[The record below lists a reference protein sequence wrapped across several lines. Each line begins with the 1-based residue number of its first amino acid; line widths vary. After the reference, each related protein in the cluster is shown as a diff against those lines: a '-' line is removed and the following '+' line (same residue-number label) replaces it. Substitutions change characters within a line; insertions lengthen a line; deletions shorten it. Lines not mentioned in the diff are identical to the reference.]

1 MNRHEPTKWAME
13 INVFMLVPENRD
25 TYTKGRAVEQE
36 AKGNA
41 SRSRVV
47 ISSKRIGTI
56 PTISK
61 MNREKDKI
69 MNGPK
74 NKK

>member
-1 MNRHEPTKWAME
+1 MYLCWYRRIE
-13 INVFMLVPENRD
+13 IPISP
-25 TYTKGRAVEQE
+25 KGRAVEQE

-61 MNREKDKI
+61 MSREKDKI